1 MIIQI
6 GEPNIPVLTPVQKRI
21 KELLD
26 DGKSLMQIAYA
37 VRMVQKYVREEIF
50 EIRKWESFMGRGK
63 LDNEKRI
70 EIYNEWK
77 NGTTQKKLAEQ
88 YGVSLKTINKIIVN
102 LNRAKPAQIN
112 QEFEDAVDQMIE
124 EHENSANAEK
134 TFENAKENS
143 ENAESEPESLPDC
156 VINAVR
162 FRLRDLEEEIRMR
175 KERIAELQQEIT
187 DLCLEYD
194 DLNQWR
200 DKWA

>member
-6 GEPNIPVLTPVQKRI
+6 GEPNIQVLTPVQKRI
-21 KELLD
+21 KVLLD
-26 DGKSLMQIAYA
+26 EGKSLMQIAYA
-37 VRMVQKYVREEIF
+37 VRMGQRYVREEIF

-63 LDNEKRI
+63 LDNAKRI

-88 YGVSLKTINKIIVN
+88 YGVSLKTINTIIVN
-102 LNRAKPAQIN
+102 PNRAKPAQIN

-124 EHENSANAEK
+124 EHENSANAE
-134 TFENAKENS
+134 S
-143 ENAESEPESLPDC
+143 ESLPDC
-156 VINAVR
+156 VINAIR

-187 DLCLEYD
+187 DKCLEYD